1 VITLPTLAVLA
12 IGAALPAGSESDL
25 AVAWLRDGRVEI
37 RAVAPAAVTDQAPL
51 GSVWKLFVYAYLV
64 ERGQE
69 TPAYRCEI
77 PRRPGDEYCCEPGQS
92 VERDAALAR
101 SCATFFAP
109 SRLKIEPSEWHA
121 FWSTRVGARAAW
133 LSDLQRLQPHTIVPV
148 PELLQALAAVPPVA
162 RTAASRALLPV
173 LLDGYG
179 QGAVRH
185 LGGSVRVKT
194 FTWPHPRQQGA
205 SIGGGAGWLIDGT
218 PVWFSARGASRT
230 VLTRDAARLSATLP
244 APSRAPEDEPCVV
257 VDYFER
263 YPIRQV
269 DEMTSR
275 TPAAPGPLRGRH
287 RVTFENGNTLVF
299 QASGEMRLD
308 RAGARPRLRAR
319 LPLSEYVA
327 RVLDREADPG
337 PTQAAR
343 ALAVVARTWLVR
355 NAVFESGCFQVA
367 DSTRA
372 QRVSASPASAEA
384 RAAALFTD
392 GLVLKGQDAR
402 YHLDT
407 DERGVLSWRQAVEQ
421 DRAGLAFDAILTHAF
436 SRASLAA
443 ITGEQECRRLPDVE
457 TWLARAALRWKRTL
471 SGQPGFEAPAQPP
484 AVCGL
489 DHGSPYVDR
498 AHLRVYVRGRR
509 SRDERVTLAHE
520 YVHLGFR
527 YHPRGDDEAFVERTA
542 LWLEE

>member
-1 VITLPTLAVLA
+1 MITLPTLAALA
-12 IGAALPAGSESDL
+12 LGAALPAGSESDL
-25 AVAWLRDGRVEI
+25 AVAWLRDGRVET

-230 VLTRDAARLSATLP
+230 VLTRDAAQLSATLP

-308 RAGARPRLRAR
+308 RDGARPRLRAR

-372 QRVSASPASAEA
+372 QRVSASPASSGGEGGSPLHRRPGAERAGRSISSRHGRARRPLVAAGGRAGPRRASPSTRSSRTPSPAPRSPRSPVSRSAGACPTSRTGSRARRCAGGGPSPASPASRRPRNRPRCAAWTTAARTSTA
-384 RAAALFTD
+384 RACASTCAA
-392 GLVLKGQDAR
+392 G
-402 YHLDT
+402 
-407 DERGVLSWRQAVEQ
+407 
-421 DRAGLAFDAILTHAF
+421 
-436 SRASLAA
+436 AA
-443 ITGEQECRRLPDVE
+443 ATS
-457 TWLARAALRWKRTL
+457 A
-471 SGQPGFEAPAQPP
+471 
-484 AVCGL
+484 
-489 DHGSPYVDR
+489 
-498 AHLRVYVRGRR
+498 
-509 SRDERVTLAHE
+509 
-520 YVHLGFR
+520 
-527 YHPRGDDEAFVERTA
+527 
-542 LWLEE
+542 